1 MEPVDVYLT
10 YCSIKT
16 HFSRKNYDYHKF
28 NGKTTAKKASFYKRK
43 DRIFFAKIAR
53 KYKSKVEVENY
64 IVSNFVEHKDG
75 YIGKFNDDVY
85 LAWKKRTEALTYN
98 FVNELTPYAD
108 RFEELFKWDNNHP
121 LLLKEYLGK
130 RISIETMVILQELVN
145 YMKKWDDKDIIWKD
159 HKILVEKYKN
169 FLTIDLKRCKMKLM
183 KVIQ

>member
-53 KYKSKVEVENY
+53 KYKSK
-64 IVSNFVEHKDG
+64 
-75 YIGKFNDDVY
+75 
-85 LAWKKRTEALTYN
+85 
-98 FVNELTPYAD
+98 
-108 RFEELFKWDNNHP
+108 
-121 LLLKEYLGK
+121 
-130 RISIETMVILQELVN
+130 QELVN